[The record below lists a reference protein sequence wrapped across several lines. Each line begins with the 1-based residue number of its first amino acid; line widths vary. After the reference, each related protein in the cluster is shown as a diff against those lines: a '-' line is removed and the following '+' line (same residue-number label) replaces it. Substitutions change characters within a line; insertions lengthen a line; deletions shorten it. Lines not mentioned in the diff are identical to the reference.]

1 MPLGQA
7 IFRIM
12 LDLNPSVYVI
22 IYPCCPQ
29 MLKKW
34 GRRILPVSESQIKP
48 ASSLRSPPR
57 QARKPGLNG
66 PLRGDIYPD
75 TGGIHCGPGLILYF
89 SQTSIERKYTS
100 SKNVAV
106 GAG

>member
-22 IYPCCPQ
+22 IDPCCPQ
-29 MLKKW
+29 MLEKM
-34 GRRILPVSESQIKP
+34 GPPDITGSGSLVKP

-57 QARKPGLNG
+57 QARKPGLND
-66 PLRGDIYPD
+66 PLRGDNYPD
-75 TGGIHCGPGLILYF
+75 TGGIEQGSAASARIF
-89 SQTSIERKYTS
+89 K
-100 SKNVAV
+100 
-106 GAG
+106 